1 MKKII
6 LSLIIT
12 GVAGLLVSAS
22 AQPAP
27 GDNNTNTPPA
37 TDQPGP
43 PPDGGNGPDATAPPA
58 GPPDAAT
65 APDNAA
71 PDQNPPSPSV
81 PITPSR
87 SLTAEPMVY
96 QSNFMPPT
104 QAGTNAADLNMNFV
118 GARLQEVLNYL
129 SDSAGFIVVQET
141 PINSNVRVTVSG
153 KHLTRTEAVNLLNSV
168 LNSNGYAAIRDDRT
182 LTIVDKN
189 DAKTQGIPVR
199 TGNNPDEIPKTA
211 EIVTQI
217 IPIRFVD
224 AQQLVSDL
232 SSFVSP
238 QATVVANQAGNSI
251 VITDTQANIHHLA
264 EIIKAVDDSA
274 EAETEIRVFPLQYAS
289 PVDVAA
295 ELGNIFPSSTSGNGS
310 QSPIRFGGGG
320 GGGGGGFFARM
331 MANAGGGAAAGGGS
345 TDRIRKA
352 TQVNA
357 VADSRIQAVIVTAP
371 KDLMEEIASMMKEL
385 DVPSDRDQDVY
396 VFKMNNGD
404 PQQALT
410 VLQNMFQS
418 SSSRGTTGTSSTQTD
433 PLATRIQNSTQ
444 QMNSQSTGSGFGGT
458 GGGGGRAGG
467 GGGQF

>member
-27 GDNNTNTPPA
+27 GDDNTNTPPA

-43 PPDGGNGPDATAPPA
+43 PPDNGQAPVVAP
-58 GPPDAAT
+58 GDQTPP
-65 APDNAA
+65 PDNAV
-71 PDQNPPSPSV
+71 PEPNPSTPSV

-87 SLTAEPMVY
+87 SLTAQPTVY
-96 QSNFMPPT
+96 QSSFMPPS
-104 QAGTNAADLNMNFV
+104 QPGTNAADLNLNFV

-141 PINSNVRVTVSG
+141 PINNNVRVTMSG
-153 KHLTRTEAVNLLNSV
+153 KHMTRTEAVNLLNSV

-189 DAKTQGIPVR
+189 DAKTQGIPVKS
-199 TGNNPDEIPKTA
+199 GNNPDDIPKTA

-217 IPIRFVD
+217 IPIRFVE

-274 EAETEIRVFPLQYAS
+274 EAETEIRVFPLHYAS

-310 QSPIRFGGGG
+310 QSPIRFGGGPG

-331 MANAGGGAAAGGGS
+331 MANAGAAGGAGGS
-345 TDRIRKA
+345 NDRIRKA

-371 KDLMEEIASMMKEL
+371 KDLMEEIANMMAQL
-385 DVPSDRDQDVY
+385 DVASDRDQGVY

-404 PQQALT
+404 PQQAVQ
-410 VLQNMFQS
+410 VLQSMFQGNNSRTTQSGQNQNSALQQRQQTSTQQMSSQS
-418 SSSRGTTGTSSTQTD
+418 SSS
-433 PLATRIQNSTQ
+433 
-444 QMNSQSTGSGFGGT
+444 GFGGGGGGV
-458 GGGGGRAGG
+458 GGGGGRGG
-467 GGGQF
+467 AIP